1 MIKKQVPILFI
12 VFNRPSVTKVVW
24 DAICASKPYKVYI
37 CQDAPRVN
45 NKAFLFFVFKNIF
58 SFTVLYFNPDKIIR
72 L

>member
-1 MIKKQVPILFI
+1 MIKKQAPILFI

-45 NKAFLFFVFKNIF
+45 NKDDVINCDEVDYIFKKKQNF
-58 SFTVLYFNPDKIIR
+58 
-72 L
+72 